1 MFIKCLVI
9 FALSYSLMAHPVI
22 WSGGRVLTLMSSDQM
37 NEFKAHYSVHHRLS
51 LGVHAISFD
60 SSSMIMAQTNALLG
74 RWNAEGA
81 QANLYLF
88 SGLGVAQSGSSE
100 GLGAH
105 FGFQADWETRRWYL
119 QASVD
124 GYFQDN
130 PIHMM
135 RSRVGFAPYLGA
147 YNDVHT
153 WLMLQTTVMNA
164 SGQSSFSYLPLVRF
178 FKNNV
183 LIELGSNFSSRYLI
197 TAMVHF

>member
-1 MFIKCLVI
+1 
-9 FALSYSLMAHPVI
+9 
-22 WSGGRVLTLMSSDQM
+22 MSSDQM

-51 LGVHAISFD
+51 LGVHVISFD
-60 SSSMIMAQTNALLG
+60 SSSMIMAPDQRIASDVG
-74 RWNAEGA
+74 NAEGA

-100 GLGAH
+100 GLRH

-164 SGQSSFSYLPLVRF
+164 SGQSSLSYLPLVRF
-178 FKNNV
+178 F
-183 LIELGSNFSSRYLI
+183 
-197 TAMVHF
+197 